1 MCSPVVNTSAL
12 DYSDSTIPDPLSVPR
27 VSGLLTEAMLPLPGL
42 TENLHHKHVLF
53 GVAGERTA
61 VSFQLIPRPSHGTR
75 VEVNLSI
82 CTHLPHQSHQQAVI
96 NPPITPL
103 LHFPQWLT
111 VVNPP
116 ITPSFTSGSG

>member
-27 VSGLLTEAMLPLPGL
+27 VSGLLAEAMLPLPGL

-61 VSFQLIPRPSHGTR
+61 VSFQLIPRPSQGTGA
-75 VEVNLSI
+75 EVNLSI
-82 CTHLPHQSHQQAVI
+82 CIHVPNRSHKQAMI
-96 NPPITPL
+96 NPP
-103 LHFPQWLT
+103 
-111 VVNPP
+111 N
-116 ITPSFTSGSG
+116 TSLPHLRQCDTQ